1 MHLTN
6 FLKQSFKYLFYLFIF
21 VLPWQTKLILR
32 SGDTNFT
39 EISLYVSQLILFLV
53 LITFFL
59 YKYRRRDFDEHIPGV
74 WYFLAGLE
82 LFIFASFFVASDQ
95 VLAFYRYLVFLEAL
109 GLFYLLRE
117 GTLFKSY
124 EEVYLNK
131 LVIIFVF
138 LSSVL
143 LQACL
148 GIYQFLSQST
158 FAFKY
163 LGLAEHNPENMGVAV
178 VEASSGRFL
187 RAYGGFDHPNIL
199 GGVLAV
205 ALILAAYLLAKKKVL
220 NSNQEIFESIFLF
233 IFYFFSIFALFFT
246 FSRSAWI
253 ALIVGLLILM
263 ITIIFKKDLLM
274 LGRFIALIFFS
285 TILLFIVASPY
296 QDLVAVR
303 ISADSRLEQK
313 SINERIDSIWQAKDL
328 IKNNI
333 VLGSGIGNYTN
344 ALSEQAGNKKPAWA
358 NQPVHNVF
366 LLIFA
371 ENGIFALLFFIG
383 FLICL
388 ILKDRREVFSWAI
401 FISIII
407 LLMVDHWL
415 ISLPFGVLFLFL
427 ILGFI

>member
-233 IFYFFSIFALFFT
+233 FDVS
-246 FSRSAWI
+246 
-253 ALIVGLLILM
+253 
-263 ITIIFKKDLLM
+263 KK
-274 LGRFIALIFFS
+274 I
-285 TILLFIVASPY
+285 P
-296 QDLVAVR
+296 
-303 ISADSRLEQK
+303 
-313 SINERIDSIWQAKDL
+313 
-328 IKNNI
+328 
-333 VLGSGIGNYTN
+333 
-344 ALSEQAGNKKPAWA
+344 
-358 NQPVHNVF
+358 H
-366 LLIFA
+366 
-371 ENGIFALLFFIG
+371 
-383 FLICL
+383 
-388 ILKDRREVFSWAI
+388 
-401 FISIII
+401 
-407 LLMVDHWL
+407 
-415 ISLPFGVLFLFL
+415 LPF
-427 ILGFI
+427 

>member
-1 MHLTN
+1 
-6 FLKQSFKYLFYLFIF
+6 
-21 VLPWQTKLILR
+21 
-32 SGDTNFT
+32 
-39 EISLYVSQLILFLV
+39 
-53 LITFFL
+53 
-59 YKYRRRDFDEHIPGV
+59 
-74 WYFLAGLE
+74 
-82 LFIFASFFVASDQ
+82 
-95 VLAFYRYLVFLEAL
+95 
-109 GLFYLLRE
+109 
-117 GTLFKSY
+117 
-124 EEVYLNK
+124 
-131 LVIIFVF
+131 
-138 LSSVL
+138 
-143 LQACL
+143 
-148 GIYQFLSQST
+148 
-158 FAFKY
+158 
-163 LGLAEHNPENMGVAV
+163 
-178 VEASSGRFL
+178 
-187 RAYGGFDHPNIL
+187 
-199 GGVLAV
+199 
-205 ALILAAYLLAKKKVL
+205 
-220 NSNQEIFESIFLF
+220 
-233 IFYFFSIFALFFT
+233 
-246 FSRSAWI
+246 
-253 ALIVGLLILM
+253 
-263 ITIIFKKDLLM
+263 M

-313 SINERIDSIWQAKDL
+313 SINERIDSVWQAKDL